1 MLKLEFDRKE
11 VEEAVDR
18 IVRKTMKMDMVWDW
32 PCGVA
37 YYGIC
42 EVYDLTKNEE
52 YLKLLKDRVD
62 ELIELGL
69 PTWTVNTCS
78 MGHCLITLYEATKDQ
93 KYMDIIDSKVEYL
106 RTNYVLVTMFF
117 NIQYQLIMISRNRRG
132 QIHCLW
138 QHFSY

>member
-52 YLKLLKDRVD
+52 YAINYDLSQR
-62 ELIELGL
+62 
-69 PTWTVNTCS
+69 
-78 MGHCLITLYEATKDQ
+78 Q
-93 KYMDIIDSKVEYL
+93 KDIIL
-106 RTNYVLVTMFF
+106 AGGLLNYTKESF
-117 NIQYQLIMISRNRRG
+117 
-132 QIHCLW
+132 
-138 QHFSY
+138 